1 MNDVSPQT
9 VYLKDYQP
17 VPYLIDEVYLDVSLE
32 PGATLIKARL
42 SLKPNPAS
50 NQHHA
55 PLVLD
60 GEKLELLAINL
71 DGTQLDASYFG
82 VSATHLTVPRV
93 PQKPFTLEIT
103 TKCDPKANT
112 ELSGLYVSNGVFCT
126 QCEAEGFRR
135 ITYFYDRPDVMA
147 RYKVRIEGSVT
158 SCPVLLANGNPGESG
173 VVAGTDRHFAEWHDP
188 FPKPSYLFALV
199 AGDLAQVTDHYTT
212 RSGRKVELRI
222 YVEKGKQER
231 CAWAMESLKT
241 CMRWD
246 EQRFGREY
254 DLDVFMIVAV
264 SHFNMGAMENKGLNV
279 FNDKYILALP
289 GTATDADYVNIEGI
303 IAHEYF
309 HNWTGNRITCR
320 DWFQLCL
327 KEGLTVFRDQEFTSD
342 IRSRAVKRIADVRR
356 LRADQF
362 PEDAGPL
369 AHPVRPGAYI
379 EINNFYTATVYE
391 KGAEL
396 CRMML
401 TLIGEDAFRKAMA
414 FYFER
419 HDGEAATVEDFVR
432 CMADASGRSFDQF
445 FRWYEQAGT
454 PEVTVSEA
462 YDAKAKTYELTLE
475 QATAPTPGQTNKAPF
490 QIPLGIG
497 LLGSDGQDMPLDLE
511 GLGTLNEPLIE
522 LTEPKRTFRFRN
534 VTQRPVLSLNRSFSA
549 PIRIKSGTS
558 IADRLFLMKTDN
570 DTFNRWEAAQTV
582 AHELLGADS
591 DDRKTSAG
599 DRTSFIAA
607 LHAVLD
613 DPTIDM
619 SFKAAMLTLP
629 GEQEIAT
636 LIARNVDPGAVHGKR
651 EALRAEIGKGLGS
664 VLLTLWRKTESRGA
678 YSPSPQETG
687 RRSLRYAV
695 LYAIAGGDARLG
707 IQLAMAQ
714 LAEAP
719 SMTDEIG
726 ALATLVTLDVE
737 ERGQALDAFYA
748 RHHDDHLIVDK
759 WFALQASAPLHG
771 TIRRVRELLRHPDF
785 KLATPNRVRSLI
797 GTFAMGNPFAFH
809 SEDGEGYAIVADTI
823 LALDPLNPQVAARMA
838 TAFRS
843 WAGLEDN
850 RRSLAKAQLE
860 RILATAGLSRD
871 LFEIAS
877 KSLAVSTL

>member
-17 VPYLIDEVYLDVSLE
+17 VPYVIDEVSLDVRLE
-32 PGATLIKARL
+32 PEATQVSARL
-42 SLKPNPAS
+42 NLRPNEAS
-50 NQHHA
+50 GRSNA

-60 GEKLELLAINL
+60 GEKLELKSISL
-71 DGTQLDASYFG
+71 DGRPLDKSHFN
-82 VSATHLTVPRV
+82 VSATHLTITDV
-93 PQKPFTLEIT
+93 PQRPFTLDIVT
-103 TKCDPKANT
+103 LCNPAANT

-147 RYKVRIEGSVT
+147 RYKVRIEGPLG
-158 SCPVLLANGNPGESG
+158 SCPVLLANGNPGAG
-173 VVAGTDRHFAEWHDP
+173 GGIAGTDRHFAEWHDP

-199 AGDLAQVTDHYTT
+199 AGDLAHVTDHYTT

-222 YVEKGKQER
+222 YVEKGKEDR
-231 CAWAMESLKT
+231 CGWAMESLKT
-241 CMRWD
+241 SMRWD
-246 EQRFGREY
+246 EERFGREY
-254 DLDVFMIVAV
+254 DLDIFMIVAV
-264 SHFNMGAMENKGLNV
+264 SHFNMGAMENKGLNI

-289 GTATDADYVNIEGI
+289 ETATDVDYVNIEAI

-342 IRSRAVKRIADVRR
+342 VRSRAVKRIADVKR

-369 AHPVRPGAYI
+369 AHPVRPASYI

-401 TLIGEDAFRKAMA
+401 TLIGREAFRKAMDL
-414 FYFER
+414 YFER
-419 HDGEAATVEDFVR
+419 HDGEAATVEDLVR
-432 CMADASGRSFDQF
+432 CMADVSGRSFDQF

-454 PEVTVSEA
+454 PEVIVTEA
-462 YDAKAKTYELTLE
+462 YDATAGTYDLTLE
-475 QATAPTPGQTNKAPF
+475 QVTAPTPGQPDKAPL

-497 LLGSDGQDMPLDLE
+497 LVGADGEDMPLDLE
-511 GLGTLNEPLIE
+511 GVGTLNEPLIE
-522 LTEPKRTFRFRN
+522 LAAPRKTFRFRN
-534 VTQRPVLSLNRSFSA
+534 VAQRPVLSLNRSFSA
-549 PIRIKSGTS
+549 PVRITKRTS
-558 IADRLFLMKTDN
+558 MADQLFLMKSDN
-570 DTFNRWEAAQTV
+570 DTFNRWEAAQRA
-582 AHELLGADS
+582 AHDLLGADIDGRTS
-591 DDRKTSAG
+591 SAG
-599 DRTSFIAA
+599 DRTSFISA
-607 LHAVLD
+607 LRAVLD
-613 DPTIDM
+613 DAAVDQD
-619 SFKAAMLTLP
+619 FKAAMLTLP
-629 GEQEIAT
+629 SEQEIAT
-636 LIARNVDPGAVHGKR
+636 LIARDVDPGAIHRTR
-651 EALRAEIGKGLGS
+651 EALRADIGKGLGEA
-664 VLLTLWRKTESRGA
+664 LLHVWTNTKARGA
-678 YSPSPQETG
+678 YSPSPKETG

-695 LYAIAGGDARLG
+695 LHAIAGGDPRLG
-707 IQLAMAQ
+707 TSLALAQ
-714 LAEAP
+714 LADAP

-726 ALATLVTLDVE
+726 ALSTLVTLDVP
-737 ERGQALDAFYA
+737 ERDQALDAFYA
-748 RHHDDHLIVDK
+748 RHRGDHLIIDK
-759 WFALQASAPLHG
+759 WFALQASAPLPS
-771 TIRRVRELLRHPDF
+771 TVRRVRELMRHPDF

-843 WAGLEDN
+843 WAGLEAK

-860 RILATAGLSRD
+860 RILATPGLSRD

-877 KSLAVSTL
+877 KSLAVSI